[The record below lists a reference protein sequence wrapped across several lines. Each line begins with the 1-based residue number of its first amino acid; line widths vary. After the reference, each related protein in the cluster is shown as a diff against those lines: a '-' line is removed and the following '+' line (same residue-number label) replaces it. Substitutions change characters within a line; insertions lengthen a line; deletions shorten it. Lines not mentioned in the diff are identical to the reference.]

1 MVSMLAGY
9 SAFFSAQSHLDLS
22 YDGSSC
28 MFALHASVS
37 LKSIHSLD
45 FEQRL
50 FIGLH
55 LSSVFSED

>member
-1 MVSMLAGY
+1 MMVPAACWHYMPL
-9 SAFFSAQSHLDLS
+9 
-22 YDGSSC
+22 
-28 MFALHASVS
+28 S

-50 FIGLH
+50 FIGLD